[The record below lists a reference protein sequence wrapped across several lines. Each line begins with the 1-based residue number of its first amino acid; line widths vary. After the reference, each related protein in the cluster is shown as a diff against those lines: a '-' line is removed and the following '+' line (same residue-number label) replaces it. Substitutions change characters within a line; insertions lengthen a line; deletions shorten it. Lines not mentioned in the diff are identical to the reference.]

1 MRTSLTPTAITAAIN
16 DAKKGMVK
24 PINDPTTPGL
34 NLRVGARGATWTWLG
49 RDKQGRVRRFPLGRY
64 PHIGLAEARRLARAM
79 SYNAPQGADPIRDA
93 RAARMKTPV
102 GHTLADLL
110 QLYGQ
115 QGNPGKS
122 WHTQM
127 RAQVERVF
135 RPHLATPLATLK
147 VGALQMTADGYAK
160 PKSASFGVRCL
171 LTVLR
176 WAAMPSRGYVGRD
189 MLDLRASAPPP
200 SRDRVLSREELAKL
214 LPVLHASKSVYAPAL
229 RLILLTATRK
239 GEVTAAKW
247 QDVNLAANTWT
258 LPATKNGTVHTI
270 PLSRQASA
278 LLRGLQPGEADP
290 EGLVFANSGN
300 GPLTA
305 WDEAT
310 DTIQAASGT
319 TGWQRHDL
327 RRTAAT
333 LMGEMGVAAHV
344 IESALNHADV
354 HSPLASVYNRSRY
367 RAEVADALQKL
378 ADALDGIET
387 GGAEVI
393 RLHG

>member
-49 RDKQGRVRRFPLGRY
+49 RDKAGHVRRFGLGRY
-64 PHIGLAEARRLARAM
+64 PHVGLAEARRLARAM

-110 QLYGQ
+110 QLYGRQ
-115 QGNPGKS
+115 ADVAKS
-122 WHTQM
+122 WDSQM
-127 RAQVERVF
+127 RAQIERVF
-135 RPHLATPLATLK
+135 RPHLDTALATLK
-147 VGALQMTADGYAK
+147 VGALQLTVDDHPK
-160 PKSASFGVRCL
+160 PKSASFGARCL

-189 MLDLRASAPPP
+189 MLDLLPKAPRP

-258 LPATKNGTVHTI
+258 LQATKNGTQHVI
-270 PLSRQASA
+270 PLSRQAGA
-278 LLRGLQPGEADP
+278 LLRGLQPAQADP
-290 EGLVFANSGN
+290 EGLVFSNSG
-300 GPLTA
+300 GGALSA

-310 DTIQAASGT
+310 DTIQAASST
-319 TGWQRHDL
+319 EGWQRHDL

-367 RAEVADALQKL
+367 RAEVAAALQQL
-378 ADALDGIET
+378 ADALDGIEH

-393 RLHG
+393 RLRG